1 MLPHYCTASRDIWR
15 AVTYLICWEIVEC
28 YLPHRVMRQFS
39 LHQPIPDQRLIGN
52 QAALHLIDRRG
63 RANTDWELT
72 HRQYI
77 DIWGARMDTVDVGL
91 PCVDTTHASGDYMQ
105 WYRARTVMYISNPSQ
120 RPTFA
125 EGYLG
130 DCARADYLVNN
141 YSFFL
146 IVFLFQITSVKLI

>member
-1 MLPHYCTASRDIWR
+1 MLPHYGTVGRDIWR

-52 QAALHLIDRRG
+52 QAALHLIDRYG

-77 DIWGARMDTVDVGL
+77 DIWGARTDTVEVGL
-91 PCVDTTHASGDYMQ
+91 PCIDTTHASGDYM
-105 WYRARTVMYISNPSQ
+105 
-120 RPTFA
+120 
-125 EGYLG
+125 
-130 DCARADYLVNN
+130 
-141 YSFFL
+141 
-146 IVFLFQITSVKLI
+146 